1 MEYYAKKVGEH
12 GSSIPT
18 NDNVTEENAT
28 EASDEAGTEVSTEK
42 TSADEFNALN
52 ELNDE
57 TLLGIRSTEALKII
71 ENYDSDDDNASEET
85 LKDNNE
91 TLIGDGDL
99 SLHTADAGSQN
110 ADVSSPIELI
120 SDNISVES
128 KAHSDAENAQDE
140 QPCAPKK
147 RQNSQELDAAEHVK
161 RQKSNLKNDLGELQV
176 DKIGFS
182 IQKIAEI
189 EFLFDFSLRQ
199 QKKVK

>member
-99 SLHTADAGSQN
+99 SLHTA
-110 ADVSSPIELI
+110 VSSPIELI